1 MIHADL
7 KNRRA
12 LVTGGASGIGLACVT
27 MLAQSGAKV
36 ALNYLEDDPAG
47 PAKVAE
53 LQAQGLDVIGAPG
66 NVSIPGNA
74 EAMVKYA
81 IADLG
86 GLDFLVN
93 NAGTAGTQDKI
104 PPGELDRMTEEFWQL
119 LLNTNLIGAFRCAH
133 ASAEALQAQGGA
145 IVNIASIAGIGK
157 QGSSIAYAASKAAV
171 INLTRALSTDHAA
184 DGIRVNAISAGAM
197 RTLSLAGIRGG
208 KSLMGTGRD
217 WSMLKEDTKIEGV
230 AGCALYLLSPIGQSI
245 TGEVLHVDAGFHAVG
260 VPDMPEE

>member
-1 MIHADL
+1 MIKADL

-36 ALNYLEDDPAG
+36 ALNHLEDDPTG

-74 EAMVKYA
+74 ESMVKQA
-81 IADLG
+81 VADLG

-93 NAGTAGTQDKI
+93 NAGTAGTHDKI
-104 PPGELDRMTEEFWQL
+104 PPGDLDKMTEEFWQL

-133 ASAEALQAQGGA
+133 ASAEALQVQGGA

-157 QGSSIAYAASKAAV
+157 QGSSIAYAASKAGLV
-171 INLTRALSTDHAA
+171 SLTQSLARGLAPTV
-184 DGIRVNAISAGAM
+184 RVNAVAPGQTSTPWTDDWPEERKQWARDQSVLKRRSSPEDIAEAVLYLCAGAAM
-197 RTLSLAGIRGG
+197 VTGHVLVVDGGMTL
-208 KSLMGTGRD
+208 
-217 WSMLKEDTKIEGV
+217 
-230 AGCALYLLSPIGQSI
+230 
-245 TGEVLHVDAGFHAVG
+245 
-260 VPDMPEE
+260 

>member
-157 QGSSIAYAASKAAV
+157 QGSSIAYAASKAGLV
-171 INLTRALSTDHAA
+171 KIGRA
-184 DGIRVNAISAGAM
+184 
-197 RTLSLAGIRGG
+197 
-208 KSLMGTGRD
+208 
-217 WSMLKEDTKIEGV
+217 
-230 AGCALYLLSPIGQSI
+230 
-245 TGEVLHVDAGFHAVG
+245 HV
-260 VPDMPEE
+260 